1 MHVMVTQS
9 PESASRATAPA
20 ERVGRVDSY
29 FHISARGS
37 TVGREVRGGLV
48 TFFTMAYIIAL
59 NPLIIGTA
67 PDGAGNLLGGLPYA
81 DAAGNPIS
89 ANIDTTITLVA
100 GATALV
106 AGVMTILMGVL
117 GRFPIGIAAGLGINA
132 LLAFT
137 IAPRMTWPQAM
148 GLIVV
153 EGVVIALLVLTGFR
167 TAVFRAVPRSLR
179 SGISIGIG
187 LFIVFVGLV
196 DGGIVRKPTGGAP
209 VELGVNGSLLGWP
222 MLVFVLG
229 LFAVA
234 VLHARRVRGA
244 LLVSIVG
251 TTVVAVLIE
260 LAADAGAKSA
270 DNPTGWAL
278 NVPRLNGL
286 ASVPDLSL
294 IGDVDVLGA
303 FRPSFAGGFHPQLLI
318 PLLLLVFSLLLA
330 DFFDTM
336 GTVVAVGAEG
346 DLLDEHGVPPHLN
359 AVLMVDSVAAAAG
372 GIGSVSSNTSY
383 VESVAG
389 VGEGART
396 GLASVVTG
404 VGLPARDVPG
414 SAGQHRPLRGRDPGP
429 GLRRLPDDEPGPQ
442 DRLRRHRGGAAGVP
456 HPGPDAVHVLDHHR
470 HRRRLHQLRAAQ
482 GGPGQGPWPAPAD
495 VRRRRGVRR
504 LLRLRGPQ
512 PAGRLRVT
520 RRGRRADAAAPPR
533 RP

>member
-1 MHVMVTQS
+1 MVTRS
-9 PESASRATAPA
+9 PKTAPRA
-20 ERVGRVDSY
+20 SAPTRPVGPVDSY
-29 FHISARGS
+29 FQITARGS
-37 TVGREVRGGLV
+37 TVAREVRGGLV

-67 PDGAGNLLGGLPYA
+67 PDGSGNLVGGLPYA
-81 DAAGNPIS
+81 DAAGQPIG
-89 ANIDTTITLVA
+89 ANVDTTISLVA
-100 GATALV
+100 AATAFV
-106 AGVMTILMGVL
+106 AGVMTILMGAI

-137 IAPRMTWPQAM
+137 IAPKMTWPQAM

-153 EGVVIALLVLTGFR
+153 EGLVIALLVLTGFR
-167 TAVFRAVPRSLR
+167 TAVFRAVPHSLR

-196 DGGIVRKPTGGAP
+196 DGGIVRKPTGGTP

-234 VLHARRVRGA
+234 VLYARRVRGA
-244 LLVSIVG
+244 LLIAIAA
-251 TTVVAVLIE
+251 TTVVSVLFE
-260 LAADAGAKSA
+260 LVAHAGAKSA

-278 NVPRLNGL
+278 NVPKLNGL
-286 ASVPDLSL
+286 VSVPDLSL
-294 IGDVDVLGA
+294 IGDVDVFGA
-303 FRPSFAGGFHPQLLI
+303 FGPSFAGGFHPALFL

-346 DLLDEHGVPPHLN
+346 DLLDDDGVPPHLSS
-359 AVLMVDSVAAAAG
+359 VLMVDSFAAVAG
-372 GIGSVSSNTSY
+372 GVGSVSSNTSY

-404 VGLPARDVPG
+404 GAFLLAMFFAPLVNIVPSEAATPALVFVGFLMMSQVSKIDFTDIEEGFPAFLTLALMPFTFSITIG
-414 SAGQHRPLRGRDPGP
+414 IGAGFISWVVLKVALGKASRVHPLMYT
-429 GLRRLPDDEPGPQ
+429 
-442 DRLRRHRGGAAGVP
+442 V
-456 HPGPDAVHVLDHHR
+456 
-470 HRRRLHQLRAAQ
+470 
-482 GGPGQGPWPAPAD
+482 
-495 VRRRRGVRR
+495 
-504 LLRLRGPQ
+504 
-512 PAGRLRVT
+512 
-520 RRGRRADAAAPPR
+520 AAAFVVYFASGVLNLLAR
-533 RP
+533 

>member
-1 MHVMVTQS
+1 MVTRS
-9 PESASRATAPA
+9 PKSAPRA
-20 ERVGRVDSY
+20 RVLTKPVSPVDAY
-29 FHISARGS
+29 FGITARGS
-37 TVGREVRGGLV
+37 TVAREVRGGLV

-67 PDGAGNLLGGLPYA
+67 PDGSGNLLSGLPYA
-81 DAAGNPIS
+81 DGAGNPIS
-89 ANIDTTITLVA
+89 ANVGTTLTLVA

-106 AGVMTILMGVL
+106 AGVMTILMGVI

-148 GLIVV
+148 GLIVI

-187 LFIVFVGLV
+187 LFIAFVGLV
-196 DGGIVRKPTGGAP
+196 DGGIVRKPAGAPP

-229 LFAVA
+229 LFAVG
-234 VLHARRVRGA
+234 VLYARRVRGA
-244 LLVSIVG
+244 LLISIVG

-260 LAADAGAKSA
+260 LVAKAGAKSA

-278 NVPRLNGL
+278 NVPKLSGFV
-286 ASVPDLSL
+286 SVPDLSL
-294 IGDVDVLGA
+294 IGNVDVFGA
-303 FRPSFAGGFHPQLLI
+303 FGPSFANGFQPRLFL

-330 DFFDTM
+330 DFFDTV

-346 DLLDEHGVPPHLN
+346 DLLNEHGVPPHLSS
-359 AVLMVDSVAAAAG
+359 VLMVDSLAAAAG

-383 VESVAG
+383 VESAAG

-404 VGLPARDVPG
+404 VAFLLAMFFAPLVNIVPSEAATPALVFVGFLMMSHVTRIDFDDVEEGLPAFLTLALMPFTFSITIG
-414 SAGQHRPLRGRDPGP
+414 IGAGFITYVLLKVARGKARQVH
-429 GLRRLPDDEPGPQ
+429 GLMWVVA
-442 DRLRRHRGGAAGVP
+442 GAFVIYFASGV
-456 HPGPDAVHVLDHHR
+456 LN
-470 HRRRLHQLRAAQ
+470 
-482 GGPGQGPWPAPAD
+482 
-495 VRRRRGVRR
+495 
-504 LLRLRGPQ
+504 LLAR
-512 PAGRLRVT
+512 
-520 RRGRRADAAAPPR
+520 
-533 RP
+533 

>member
-1 MHVMVTQS
+1 MPVMVTRS
-9 PESASRATAPA
+9 PKPAPRARALGTPA
-20 ERVGRVDSY
+20 NGLDAY
-29 FHISARGS
+29 FHISERGS

-67 PDGAGNLLGGLPYA
+67 PDGAGNLLGGLPYE
-81 DAAGNPIS
+81 DAAGAVIG
-89 ANIDTTITLVA
+89 ANVDRAITLVA

-106 AGVMTILMGVL
+106 AGLMSILMGVV

-137 IAPRMTWPQAM
+137 IAPQMTWPQAM
-148 GLIVV
+148 GLVVV
-153 EGVVIALLVLTGFR
+153 EGILIALLVLTGFR

-196 DGGIVRKPTGGAP
+196 DGGIVRKPAGAPP

-222 MLVFVLG
+222 MVVFVLG
-229 LFAVA
+229 LLAVA
-234 VLHARRVRGA
+234 VLYARRVRGA
-244 LLVSIVG
+244 ILISIVAA
-251 TTVVAVLIE
+251 TVVSVVIE
-260 LAADAGAKSA
+260 LFARAGAKSA

-278 NVPRLNGL
+278 NVPQLNGVV
-286 ASVPDLSL
+286 SVPDLSL
-294 IGDVDVLGA
+294 IGDVDLLGA
-303 FRPSFAGGFHPQLLI
+303 FGPSFAGGFQAHLFV
-318 PLLLLVFSLLLA
+318 PLVLLVFSLLLA

-346 DLLDEHGVPPHLN
+346 DLLDERGVPQHLG
-359 AVLMVDSVAAAAG
+359 AILMVDSVAAAAG

-404 VGLPARDVPG
+404 VGFLLAMFFAPLVNIVPSEAATPALVFVGFLMMSQVTKINFDDVEEGLPAFLTLALMPFTFSITIG
-414 SAGQHRPLRGRDPGP
+414 IGAGFISYVVLKVARGRA
-429 GLRRLPDDEPGPQ
+429 RQ
-442 DRLRRHRGGAAGVP
+442 V
-456 HPGPDAVHVLDHHR
+456 HPLMWVV
-470 HRRRLHQLRAAQ
+470 
-482 GGPGQGPWPAPAD
+482 
-495 VRRRRGVRR
+495 
-504 LLRLRGPQ
+504 
-512 PAGRLRVT
+512 
-520 RRGRRADAAAPPR
+520 AAAFVVYFSSGALNLLAR
-533 RP
+533 

>member
-1 MHVMVTQS
+1 MLVMVQRSS
-9 PESASRATAPA
+9 PSAPGATAADRP
-20 ERVGRVDSY
+20 VSRVDAY
-29 FHISARGS
+29 FQITARGS
-37 TVGREVRGGLV
+37 TVAREVRGGLV

-67 PDGAGNLLGGLPYA
+67 PDAAGNLLGGLPYLDGGGQVLGA
-81 DAAGNPIS
+81 NVDA
-89 ANIDTTITLVA
+89 TITLVA

-106 AGVMTILMGVL
+106 AGLMTILMGVV

-137 IAPRMTWPQAM
+137 IAPLMTWPQAM

-196 DGGIVRKPTGGAP
+196 DGGIVTKPEGAVP
-209 VELGVNGSLLGWP
+209 VQLGVNGSLLGWP

-244 LLVSIVG
+244 LLISIIG

-260 LAADAGAKSA
+260 LVARAGAKSA

-278 NVPRLNGL
+278 NVPSLNGVV
-286 ASVPDLSL
+286 SVPDLSL

-303 FRPSFAGGFHPQLLI
+303 FGPSFAGGFRPYLFF
-318 PLLLLVFSLLLA
+318 PLVLLVFSLLLA

-346 DLLDEHGVPPHLN
+346 DLLDEQGTPPHLSS
-359 AVLMVDSVAAAAG
+359 VLMVDSVAAAAG

-404 VGLPARDVPG
+404 VGFLLATFFAPLVNIVPSEAATPALVFVGFLMMSQVTKIDFDDVEEGLPAFLTLALMPFTFSITIGIGAGFISYVVLKVARG
-414 SAGQHRPLRGRDPGP
+414 RAGQLHPLMWVVA
-429 GLRRLPDDEPGPQ
+429 
-442 DRLRRHRGGAAGVP
+442 GAFVIYFASGV
-456 HPGPDAVHVLDHHR
+456 LN
-470 HRRRLHQLRAAQ
+470 
-482 GGPGQGPWPAPAD
+482 
-495 VRRRRGVRR
+495 
-504 LLRLRGPQ
+504 LLAR
-512 PAGRLRVT
+512 
-520 RRGRRADAAAPPR
+520 
-533 RP
+533 